1 MTNEEILQQL
11 ENLKSEIKNTNDNDQ
26 TKKKIVDTLEKDI
39 KENKQYID
47 GEIKDKMQDIENGA
61 DLFILE
67 NLINNLLSLYKE
79 NIIKENVRLT
89 TLKIRSTM
97 CNCGAITIP
106 DFQKKAKLTLVSATS
121 ILEGGAHD
129 VLLKNATTEDK

>member
-11 ENLKSEIKNTNDNDQ
+11 ENLKSEIKSTNDNND
-26 TKKKIVDTLEKDI
+26 TKKKIIDVLEKDI

-47 GEIKDKMQDIENGA
+47 GEIKDKLQDIENGA

-79 NIIKENVRLT
+79 NIIKENV
-89 TLKIRSTM
+89 LKEI
-97 CNCGAITIP
+97 
-106 DFQKKAKLTLVSATS
+106 KK
-121 ILEGGAHD
+121 I
-129 VLLKNATTEDK
+129 